1 MSSARQTLAQIAAQ
15 CGQGLPMPPAAEND
29 AVFAQPWQAQAFAL
43 TVNLHQ
49 RGLFTWPEWAQAL
62 SQAIAHAQARGDTD
76 DGHTYYVHWVDALQ
90 AMVQRKGLGQTSEWQ
105 ALEQAWTR
113 AAARTPHGQP
123 IELLPQDL
131 PPI

>member
-1 MSSARQTLAQIAAQ
+1 MSTARQTLAQIAAQ

-29 AVFAQPWQAQAFAL
+29 AVFAQPWQ
-43 TVNLHQ
+43 
-49 RGLFTWPEWAQAL
+49 AQAL